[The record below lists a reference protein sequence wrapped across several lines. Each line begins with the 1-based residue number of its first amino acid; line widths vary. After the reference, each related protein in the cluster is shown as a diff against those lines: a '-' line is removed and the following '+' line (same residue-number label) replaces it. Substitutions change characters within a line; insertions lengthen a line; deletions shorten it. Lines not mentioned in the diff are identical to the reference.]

1 MTDTSNYIPSSD
13 SQNEYSNYKIFK
25 ITQKTKLSAK
35 KKKKST
41 KLHNNQEKENES
53 TTQTST
59 PFEETKTQPSK
70 SKSWVWNYLIKNFNE
85 KGELRAYCQFIMEN
99 GEKCI
104 KSYKYT
110 GSTGNLNGHAIKHG
124 IIPPE
129 NFETKSKST
138 QLTHKYEQ
146 KEKEESLL
154 RWILLATQP
163 LSTVNHKAYI
173 EHIYII

>member
-1 MTDTSNYIPSSD
+1 M
-13 SQNEYSNYKIFK
+13 
-25 ITQKTKLSAK
+25 
-35 KKKKST
+35 
-41 KLHNNQEKENES
+41 HNNQEKENES

-59 PFEETKTQPSK
+59 PFEETITQPSK
-70 SKSWVWNYLIKNFNE
+70 SKSWVWNYFIKNFNE

-99 GEKCI
+99 GEKCT

-124 IIPPE
+124 IIPPSE

-154 RWILLATQP
+154 
-163 LSTVNHKAYI
+163 
-173 EHIYII
+173 

>member
-1 MTDTSNYIPSSD
+1 MTDNSNYIPSIN
-13 SQNEYSNYKIFK
+13 SQNKNSSEKIIK
-25 ITQKTKLSAK
+25 ITKIQKLLK

-59 PFEETKTQPSK
+59 PFEETIIQPSK
-70 SKSWVWNYLIKNFNE
+70 SKSWVWNYFIKNFNE
-85 KGELRAYCQFIMEN
+85 KGELCAYCQFIMEN
-99 GEKCI
+99 GEICT

-124 IIPPE
+124 IILPSE

-138 QLTHKYEQ
+138 QLTYKYEQ

-154 RWILLATQP
+154 
-163 LSTVNHKAYI
+163 
-173 EHIYII
+173 